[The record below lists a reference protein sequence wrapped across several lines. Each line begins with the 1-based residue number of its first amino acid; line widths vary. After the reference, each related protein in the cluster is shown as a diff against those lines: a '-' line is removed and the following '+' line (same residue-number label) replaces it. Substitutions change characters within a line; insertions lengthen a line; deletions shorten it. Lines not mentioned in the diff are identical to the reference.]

1 MSIDRPFLD
10 PSALGEFI
18 SFDACPRYHKFRFT
32 EYSTQRNNERD
43 WKEAFEPLSLLFA
56 KDGDEFEDAV
66 VDEFS
71 EFAQSVDDQKQI
83 EDWAESQRQL
93 ATAFKQ
99 VAARDPDG
107 RPRLLFQSRLGLR
120 IEAWPVAGDAD
131 IIAIW
136 PTDEGIRIRIFD
148 AKAAHEEKTY
158 QQIQVAAYTILLR
171 QFLED
176 RDPDYEW
183 ELEGG
188 IITRETDLPSGA
200 PEDLP
205 VFDVTPRELDVRK
218 LLQEDGQFD
227 ELHQQ
232 APETVGY
239 QLGSKCES
247 CAYKEACYTDAL
259 EEMSTA
265 VLGMSV
271 GDQERL
277 ADHGIATV
285 RDLSELAYPEDDP
298 RPYDYDTELRQR
310 DRLYEDLRNDPD
322 LGPVIHR
329 YVQRAHA
336 ILGESHGRS
345 THTSSGNGAPPY
357 LLGSGDGSLPADDPP
372 YESDDLPITRGELIR
387 IYLNVQHDNRRDRV
401 VMCSGY
407 VTATNYA
414 NDGGDP
420 YRISEIGPT
429 LTMESESSRREER
442 AVLTGFWD
450 QLTDAIHDIAEAMG
464 RDEDAPI
471 HFYVYTNHER
481 TALMEAATRHAD
493 SDAGAALQDLFSLRQ
508 AGSDTHPE
516 QAMVSVLQ
524 EEVRSRF
531 AVPTPNPGLLP
542 VKHLFSPNADRVPNY
557 EWEFT
562 RNDGTHI
569 ENLRDVFRF
578 KMFDYNVRYRTDGH
592 GLQLHVDEDVEGW
605 YPSRLRGGAQIP
617 LEYVW
622 AALGQLTEDWVEDL
636 MEDYDFYQSLE
647 PFMWVDR
654 NQKTTRIIPEDLA
667 ALGEYLAH
675 CVAHIE
681 RGIRYKNDSLTKRS
695 LQLETLET
703 FTLGDSDLAGA
714 LTDFLHLEHETARN
728 EALEHLAQPV
738 RQRIQSGEA
747 IPLVITESELRDDGS
762 LRAEGR
768 LLYDRFFPDEH
779 ERIANACRKKAT
791 EGSTGGSWMIVNE
804 LDRAGDPAESAHP
817 NQLER
822 GPGVTIE
829 ELEVDEHHIE
839 LSAFPAFTPRDR
851 AFTRR
856 HRSWAADDADADENT
871 VVIDQ
876 QTILILDPRT
886 DDLTSQRAFDVL
898 DTAGDQHP
906 LLGRLEDL
914 ATGQVDEPVSR
925 TDFHTEVEMF
935 VNWCEAHLEPETLP
949 SPRQGEFIRETRAQ
963 FSLLQGPPGTGKTGG
978 SLALAVVARLYAW
991 AQRDHPLIGAVAGES
1006 NKAVDEVLEDIA
1018 DTLQAF
1024 VEHPDTDAAPYENV
1038 ELVRLTNEPPEDPH
1052 PYVTYLNYHEDR
1064 DTLTTVSQRLLR
1076 YANPVQ
1082 QKRVS
1087 DTPQPQ
1093 PHMLVFATPARLY
1106 KLIDMLADDIRAEE
1120 RVERGE
1126 TYFDLLAI
1134 DEASMMRL
1142 PSFAL
1147 SSAWL
1152 HEASQVLLAGDHR
1165 QMPPVRQH
1173 DWDSE
1178 DRRPVR
1184 EYAPHLSTLDWFRA
1198 LQGDDVAELDEE
1210 RGTELAGTATIPMA
1224 QLDETHRCHEQ
1235 VTEFLADNVYAKD
1248 EIPYYSHQTDTL
1260 RAPNLE
1266 TCGLEAM
1273 LQPDAPFVL
1282 VVHDDTAS
1290 RQSNPVE
1297 AAIAAVATQHVG
1309 DNDAAGIV
1317 TPHNAQRGLMQARL
1331 DSDLE
1336 VDTVERYQGGQRE
1349 CILVSATASEP
1360 DFLQAE
1366 DEFILN
1372 PNRLTVAMSRMQRKL
1387 IVVASEEVFKLI
1399 PQEADVYERA
1409 DLWKRLFAHMGAL
1422 DASPAWEGTVED
1434 LIPVGF
1440 DTDFTFDED
1449 TSLRVYY
1456 PD

>member
-1 MSIDRPFLD
+1 MSLDRPFLD
-10 PSALGEFI
+10 PSAIGEFI
-18 SFDACPRYHKFRFT
+18 SFDECPRYHKFRFT
-32 EYSTQRNNERD
+32 EYSTQRNNERT

-66 VDEFS
+66 VDELS
-71 EFAQSVDDQKQI
+71 QFAQSVDNHEHI
-83 EDWAESQRQL
+83 EDWTESQIHL
-93 ATAFKQ
+93 ATVFER
-99 VAARDPDG
+99 VAARDMGGLP
-107 RPRLLFQSRLGLR
+107 LLLLQSRLGLQ

-131 IIAIW
+131 IIAVW
-136 PTDEGIRIRIFD
+136 STANGIRIRIFD

-171 QFLED
+171 QFLTE

-183 ELEGG
+183 EVEGG
-188 IITRETDLPSGA
+188 IITRDTDLMSGV

-205 VFDVTPRELDVRK
+205 VFDVAPRELDVRN

-227 ELHQQ
+227 EIHQHT
-232 APETVGY
+232 PETVRY
-239 QLGSKCES
+239 QLESKCES
-247 CAYKEACYTDAL
+247 CAYKEACYTDGL

-265 VLGMSV
+265 VLGMSI

-277 ADHGIATV
+277 ADHGITTV
-285 RDLSELAYPEDDP
+285 RDLAELAYPEDDP
-298 RPYDYDTELRQR
+298 RPYDYDTELRAR
-310 DRLYEDLRNDPD
+310 DTFYEDLRNDPD

-336 ILGESHGRS
+336 MLGESHGRS

-372 YESDDLPITRGELIR
+372 YETDDLPVARGSLIR

-420 YRISEIGPT
+420 YHISEIASD
-429 LTMESESSRREER
+429 LTMEPDTSRSEER
-442 AVLTGFWD
+442 GVLTGFWE
-450 QLTDAIHDIAEAMG
+450 QLTDAIRDVAEAMG
-464 RDEDAPI
+464 RDERVPI

-493 SDAGAALQDLFSLRQ
+493 ADAGAALQDLLSLRQ
-508 AGSDTHPE
+508 AGSDTYPE

-524 EEVRSRF
+524 DEVRSRF
-531 AVPTPNPGLLP
+531 AVPIPNPGLMP
-542 VKHLFSPNADRVPNY
+542 VKHLFNPNADRVPNY
-557 EWEFT
+557 EWKFT
-562 RNDGTHI
+562 RSDGTHI
-569 ENLRDVFRF
+569 ENLRDAFRF

-592 GLQLHVDEDVEGW
+592 GLQLHIEEDSEGW

-617 LEYVW
+617 LEYIW
-622 AALGQLTEDWVEDL
+622 AALGQLTEDWVKDV
-636 MEDYDFYQSLE
+636 MEEYDSYQSLD
-647 PFMWVDR
+647 PFIWVNRDR
-654 NQKTTRIIPEDLA
+654 KTTRIVPEDLE
-667 ALGEYLAH
+667 ALGTYLAQ

-681 RGIRYKNDSLTKRS
+681 RGVRYKNDSLTKYPLR
-695 LQLETLET
+695 LETLET
-703 FTLGDSDLAGA
+703 FTLGESDLAGA
-714 LTDFLHLEHETARN
+714 ITDFLHLEHHTARN
-728 EALEHLAQPV
+728 EALEHLAQPL

-747 IPLVITESELRDDGS
+747 IPLAVTESELQDDGS

-768 LLYDRFFPDEH
+768 LLYDQLFPDDH

-791 EGSTGGSWMIVNE
+791 EGSTGGSWLIANE
-804 LDRAGDPAESAHP
+804 LDRSGEPEESAHP
-817 NQLER
+817 NHLER

-829 ELEVDEHHIE
+829 ELEIDDNHIE
-839 LSAFPAFTPRDR
+839 LSAFPANTPNRE
-851 AFTRR
+851 FTRY
-856 HRSWAADDADADENT
+856 HRSWSVDEDDTDNNT
-871 VVIDQ
+871 LIIDQ

-886 DDLTSQRAFDVL
+886 DDLTSQRAFNVL
-898 DTAGDQHP
+898 DTAGHQHP

-914 ATGQVDEPVSR
+914 AAGQLDDPVSR
-925 TDFHTEVEMF
+925 TDFPTEVETF
-935 VNWCEAHLEPETLP
+935 VTWCEANLDPETLP
-949 SPRQGEFIRETRAQ
+949 SPRQGDFIRETRAQ
-963 FSLLQGPPGTGKTGG
+963 ISLLQGPPGTGKTGG

-991 AQRDHPLIGAVAGES
+991 AQGDHPLIGAVAGES

-1018 DTLQAF
+1018 DTFQAF

-1052 PYVTYLNYHEDR
+1052 PYITYLNYHEHR
-1064 DTLTTVSQRLLR
+1064 DALARVSQRLLR
-1076 YANPVQ
+1076 YAEPIQ
-1082 QKRVS
+1082 QARLS
-1087 DTPQPQ
+1087 DTSQPQ

-1106 KLIDMLADDIRAEE
+1106 KLIDLLGDDIGAEE
-1120 RVERGE
+1120 RVEQEE

-1152 HEASQVLLAGDHR
+1152 HEASQVLIAGDHR

-1173 DWDSE
+1173 NWDSE
-1178 DRRPVR
+1178 DRRPIR

-1198 LQGDDVAELDEE
+1198 LQGDDIAGLDDES
-1210 RGTELAGTATIPMA
+1210 GTELMGTATIPMA

-1235 VTEFLADNVYAKD
+1235 VTTFLADNVYAKD
-1248 EIPYYSHQTDTL
+1248 NIPYFSRQTDTL
-1260 RAPNLE
+1260 RAPNLA
-1266 TCGLEAM
+1266 TDGLEA
-1273 LQPDAPFVL
+1273 LLHPDAPFVL
-1282 VVHDDTAS
+1282 VVHDEDAS

-1309 DNDAAGIV
+1309 DDDAAGIV

-1331 DSDLE
+1331 DNDLE

-1387 IVVASEEVFKLI
+1387 IVVASEEVFRLI
-1399 PQEADVYERA
+1399 PQEADVYEQA
-1409 DLWKRLFAHMGAL
+1409 DLWKRLFDHMNAL
-1422 DASPAWEGTVED
+1422 DATPAWEGTVSE
-1434 LIPVGF
+1434 LGPAGF
-1440 DTDFTFDED
+1440 DLGFTFDD
-1449 TSLRVYY
+1449 DASLRVYY
-1456 PD
+1456 PG